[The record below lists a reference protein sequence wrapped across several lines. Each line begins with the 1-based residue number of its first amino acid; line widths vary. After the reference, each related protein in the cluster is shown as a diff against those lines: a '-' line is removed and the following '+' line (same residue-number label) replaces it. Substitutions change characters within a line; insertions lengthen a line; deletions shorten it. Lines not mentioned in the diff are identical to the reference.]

1 MTLPALRNVPYP
13 GDPHDL
19 DLCAIFATE
28 AGKRVLAV
36 WEDRSVPL
44 IFLLAEIKLAVGRV
58 NAHCGT
64 GSLTPS

>member
-1 MTLPALRNVPYP
+1 MNLPELRNVPYP

-19 DLCAIFATE
+19 DLCAIFSTE
-28 AGKRVLAV
+28 PGKRVLAS

-44 IFLLAEIKLAVGRV
+44 IFLLAEIKMAVGRV

-64 GSLTPS
+64 GELRPS